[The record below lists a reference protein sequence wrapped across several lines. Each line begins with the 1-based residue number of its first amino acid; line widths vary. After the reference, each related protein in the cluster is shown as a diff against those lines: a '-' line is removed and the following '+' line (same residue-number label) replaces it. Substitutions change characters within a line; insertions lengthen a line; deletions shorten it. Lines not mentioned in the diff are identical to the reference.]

1 MQSVDDL
8 WIDPAPIGER
18 RRPSVRAALSG
29 TFNVL
34 ALNFSIIVVSLI
46 VVTVPLSISAGIHA
60 IYRWR
65 YCGHSGVAG
74 SFFTAFVTR
83 PWSQWAVLA
92 PAVAVFFVG
101 GLEVA
106 YFIEFFVQHP
116 GFLPILSA
124 TIGFLTCAI
133 GVSLMV
139 HLALLM
145 ETSPDLG
152 GRDLW
157 RQAVAVGARTVWIAL
172 PLLVLEGLLAL
183 LIALADPPLVVVAV
197 PALLLWA
204 WTTTAVWGARRAG
217 IDLLAPLQAVSN

>member
-8 WIDPAPIGER
+8 WIDPASKGER
-18 RRPSVRAALSG
+18 RRPSVRAVLSG

-34 ALNFSIIVVSLI
+34 ALNFSIVLASLI
-46 VVTVPLSISAGIHA
+46 VVTAPLAISAGIYA

-65 YCGHSGVAG
+65 YRGHSGVAG
-74 SFFTAFVTR
+74 SFFTALVTR
-83 PWSQWAVLA
+83 PWSKWAVMG
-92 PAVAVFFVG
+92 PAVAVCAVG

-106 YFIEFFVQHP
+106 YFIAYFVQYP

-124 TIGFLTCAI
+124 TIGFLTCVI

-145 ETSPDLG
+145 ATSPDLR

-157 RQAVAVGARTVWIAL
+157 RLAVAVGARTVWTTL
-172 PLLVLEGLLAL
+172 PLLVVEGLLAL
-183 LIALADPPLVVVAV
+183 LIALADPPLVVVV
-197 PALLLWA
+197 IPALLLWA
-204 WTTTAVWGARRAG
+204 WTTTAVWGARRVG
-217 IDLLAPLQAVSN
+217 IGLVAASHAAA